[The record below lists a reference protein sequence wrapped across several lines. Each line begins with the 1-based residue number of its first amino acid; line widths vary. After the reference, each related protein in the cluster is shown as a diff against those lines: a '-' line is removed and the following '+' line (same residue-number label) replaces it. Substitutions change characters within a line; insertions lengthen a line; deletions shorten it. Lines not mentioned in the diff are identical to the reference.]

1 MNKFFNN
8 RPIRKKECIKLNAND
23 FSGVE
28 VTTAIA
34 PWFHR
39 ILPAFITLSKFYEKG
54 LRSEVKIPLDFK
66 NPIPLKVKGG
76 KILTFDTAKTRV

>member
-1 MNKFFNN
+1 MNEFFNN
-8 RPIRKKECIKLNAND
+8 RPIRKKEYVKLNSND

-28 VTTAIA
+28 VTTAVA

-39 ILPAFITLSKFYEKG
+39 ILPAFIALSKFYEKG

-66 NPIPLKVKGG
+66 NPIPLKVKGNR
-76 KILTFDTAKTRV
+76 ILNFEGKTRD